1 MKFFPLLFSI
11 CFVVSSS
18 SLLDSAPAPRKPGLS
33 EKEYTFPGTGFF
45 VKDRTPYPENEAKR
59 WFLEANKLQKAGSLR
74 KALGLYEKFSKRR
87 SDAMV
92 TLQGEKI
99 KIGPESLYRAS
110 ILRERKG
117 DWQKGFEHLRLIAK
131 AYTDYD
137 FERVAESLMRLA
149 ERLAKDDLPR
159 KWGIF
164 PRFRSGSQDRIRLDE
179 IANLARGPRFAPR
192 ALMALAEIA
201 LRDDK
206 EEEAVDAL
214 ERIVNLYPENYMAE
228 KAYFML
234 AKVYEERV
242 SGPAYDQGSTLK
254 ALNFYE
260 DYLILY
266 AKPPPQSIH
275 EDVKSFKS
283 RLQASKE
290 RFASAEEGRNKMRQ
304 TLAESKLEVAQYIE
318 KYGKYFL
325 VRWRELGNR
334 PALQFYNEA
343 INSAPES
350 DAARIA
356 EKKVVELR
364 AIDEK

>member
-1 MKFFPLLFSI
+1 MKFFPLIFSI
-11 CFVVSSS
+11 FFVVSSS
-18 SLLDSAPAPRKPGLS
+18 CFLESAPAPSKPGVS
-33 EKEYTFPGTGFF
+33 DKEYTFPGTGFF
-45 VKDRTPYPENEAKR
+45 IKDRSPYPENEAKR
-59 WFLEANKLQKAGSLR
+59 WFLEANKMQKAGSLR

-87 SDAMV
+87 SDAIV

-131 AYTDYD
+131 AYTEYD

-164 PRFRSGSQDRIRLDE
+164 PRFRSGSQDRTRLDE

-201 LRDDK
+201 LKDDK

-275 EDVKSFKS
+275 EDVKSFKA
-283 RLQASKE
+283 RVQASKE
-290 RFASAEEGRNKMRQ
+290 RFASAEQGRNKMRQ

>member
-1 MKFFPLLFSI
+1 MKFFSLLFSI
-11 CFVVSSS
+11 FFVVSFS
-18 SLLDSAPAPRKPGLS
+18 SLLDSAPPPRKPGLS

-74 KALGLYEKFSKRR
+74 KALGLYEKFSQRR

-92 TLQGEKI
+92 ALQGERI

-117 DWQKGFEHLRLIAK
+117 DWQKGFEHLRLIAQ

-159 KWGIF
+159 KWGVF

-179 IANLARGPRFAPR
+179 IASLARGPRFAPR

-234 AKVYEERV
+234 AKFYEERV

-275 EDVKSFKS
+275 EDVKSFKA
-283 RLQASKE
+283 RVQASKE

-356 EKKVVELR
+356 EKKVEELR

>member
-1 MKFFPLLFSI
+1 MKFSSFIFSI

-18 SLLDSAPAPRKPGLS
+18 SLLESAPASRIPGVS
-33 EKEYTFPGTGFF
+33 DKEYTFPGTGFF
-45 VKDRTPYPENEAKR
+45 VKDRTPYPESDAKN
-59 WFLEANKLQKAGSLR
+59 WFLEANKLQQAGSLR

-92 TLQGEKI
+92 TVKGEQI
-99 KIGPESLYRAS
+99 KVGPESLYRAS

-117 DWQKGFEHLRLIAK
+117 DWQKGFEHLRLIAQ

-159 KWGIF
+159 KWGVF

-201 LRDDK
+201 LKDDK

-214 ERIVNLYPENYMAE
+214 ERIVNLYPENYIAE

-234 AKVYEERV
+234 AKFYESRV

-266 AKPPPQSIH
+266 AKPPAQSIH
-275 EDVKSFKS
+275 EDVKSFKA
-283 RLQASKE
+283 RVQASKE
-290 RFASAEEGRNKMRQ
+290 RFSSAEDGRNKMRQ

>member
-1 MKFFPLLFSI
+1 MKFFPLIFSI
-11 CFVVSSS
+11 FFVVSSS
-18 SLLDSAPAPRKPGLS
+18 CFLESAPAPSKPGVS
-33 EKEYTFPGTGFF
+33 DKEYTFPGTGFF
-45 VKDRTPYPENEAKR
+45 IKDRSPYPENEAKR
-59 WFLEANKLQKAGSLR
+59 WFLEANKMQKAGSLR

-87 SDAMV
+87 SDAIV

-275 EDVKSFKS
+275 EDVKSFKA
-283 RLQASKE
+283 RVQASKE

>member
-1 MKFFPLLFSI
+1 MLPHRGNQ
-11 CFVVSSS
+11 V
-18 SLLDSAPAPRKPGLS
+18 LS
-33 EKEYTFPGTGFF
+33 DKEYTFPGTGFF
-45 VKDRTPYPENEAKR
+45 IKDRTPYSQEEAKR
-59 WFLEANKLQKAGSLR
+59 WFLQAHKLQKQGSLR
-74 KALGLYEKFSKRR
+74 KALGLYEKFTKRR

-92 TLQGEKI
+92 SIQGKKI
-99 KIGPESLYRAS
+99 IVGAESLYRAS
-110 ILRERKG
+110 ILREKKG
-117 DWQKGFEHLRLIAK
+117 DWQKGFEHLRLLAK
-131 AYTDYD
+131 AYTAYD

-159 KWGIF
+159 KWGVF
-164 PRFRSGSQDRIRLDE
+164 PRFRSGSQDRVRLDE

-201 LRDDK
+201 LKDDK

-214 ERIVNLYPENYMAE
+214 ERIVNLYPENYMSE

-234 AKVYEERV
+234 AKVYEDRV

-266 AKPPPQSIH
+266 AKPPAQSIH
-275 EDVKSFKS
+275 ESIKSYEA
-283 RLQASKE
+283 RVLVSKE
-290 RFASAEEGRNKMRQ
+290 RFNAAEDGRNQMRQ

-350 DAARIA
+350 DAARVA
-356 EKKVVELR
+356 EKKVAELK
-364 AIDEK
+364 AMNEK

>member
-1 MKFFPLLFSI
+1 MKFSPLIFSI

-18 SLLDSAPAPRKPGLS
+18 SLLESAPAPRTAGVS
-33 EKEYTFPGTGFF
+33 DKEYTFPGTGFF
-45 VKDRTPYPENEAKR
+45 VKDRTPYPENEAKH

-92 TLQGEKI
+92 TVKGEQI
-99 KIGPESLYRAS
+99 KVGPESLYRAS

-117 DWQKGFEHLRLIAK
+117 DWQKGFEHLRLIAQ

-159 KWGIF
+159 KWGVF

-201 LRDDK
+201 LKDDK

-214 ERIVNLYPENYMAE
+214 ERIVNLYPENYIAE

-234 AKVYEERV
+234 AKFYESRV

-266 AKPPPQSIH
+266 AKPPAQSIH
-275 EDVKSFKS
+275 EDVKSFKA
-283 RLQASKE
+283 RVQASKE
-290 RFASAEEGRNKMRQ
+290 RFSSAEDGRNKMRQ

>member
-1 MKFFPLLFSI
+1 MKFFSLLFSI
-11 CFVVSSS
+11 FFVVSFS
-18 SLLDSAPAPRKPGLS
+18 SLLDSAPPPRKPGLS

-74 KALGLYEKFSKRR
+74 KALGLYEKFSQRR

-92 TLQGEKI
+92 ALQGERI

-117 DWQKGFEHLRLIAK
+117 DWQKGFEHLRLIAQ

-159 KWGIF
+159 KWGVF

-179 IANLARGPRFAPR
+179 IASLARGPRFAPR

-234 AKVYEERV
+234 AKFYEERV

-275 EDVKSFKS
+275 EDVKSFKV
-283 RLQASKE
+283 RVQASKE

-350 DAARIA
+350 EAARIA

>member
-1 MKFFPLLFSI
+1 MKFFPLIFSI
-11 CFVVSSS
+11 FFVVSSS
-18 SLLDSAPAPRKPGLS
+18 CFLESAPAPSKPGVS
-33 EKEYTFPGTGFF
+33 DKEYTFPGTGFF
-45 VKDRTPYPENEAKR
+45 IKDRSPYPENEAKR
-59 WFLEANKLQKAGSLR
+59 WFLEANKMQKAGSLR

-87 SDAMV
+87 SDAIV

-131 AYTDYD
+131 AYTEYD

-266 AKPPPQSIH
+266 TKPPPQSIH
-275 EDVKSFKS
+275 EDVKSFKA

>member
-1 MKFFPLLFSI
+1 MKFFSLLFSI
-11 CFVVSSS
+11 CFVVSFS
-18 SLLDSAPAPRKPGLS
+18 SLLDSAPPPRKPGLS

-87 SDAMV
+87 SDTIV
-92 TLQGEKI
+92 TLQGERI

-117 DWQKGFEHLRLIAK
+117 DWQKGFEHLRLIAQ

-159 KWGIF
+159 KWGVF

-234 AKVYEERV
+234 AKFYEERV

-275 EDVKSFKS
+275 EDVKSFKV
-283 RLQASKE
+283 RVQASKE

-350 DAARIA
+350 EAARIA

>member
-1 MKFFPLLFSI
+1 MKFFPLIFSI
-11 CFVVSSS
+11 FFVVSSS
-18 SLLDSAPAPRKPGLS
+18 CFLESAPAPSKPGVS
-33 EKEYTFPGTGFF
+33 DKEYTFPGTGFF
-45 VKDRTPYPENEAKR
+45 IKDRSPYPENEAKR
-59 WFLEANKLQKAGSLR
+59 WFLEANKMQKAGSLR

-87 SDAMV
+87 SDAIV

-131 AYTDYD
+131 AYTEYD

-201 LRDDK
+201 LKDDK
-206 EEEAVDAL
+206 EVEAVDAL

-275 EDVKSFKS
+275 EDVKSFKA
-283 RLQASKE
+283 RVQASKE
-290 RFASAEEGRNKMRQ
+290 RFASAEQGRNKMRQ

-356 EKKVVELR
+356 EKKVEELR

>member
-1 MKFFPLLFSI
+1 MKSFPLVLSL
-11 CFVVSSS
+11 CFFITCLSF
-18 SLLDSAPAPRKPGLS
+18 LESAPAPRKPGLS
-33 EKEYTFPGTGFF
+33 DKEYTFPGTGFF
-45 VKDRTPYPENEAKR
+45 IKDRTPYSQEEAKR
-59 WFLEANKLQKAGSLR
+59 WFLQAHKLQKQGSLR
-74 KALGLYEKFSKRR
+74 KALGLYEKFTKRR

-92 TLQGEKI
+92 SIQGKKI
-99 KIGPESLYRAS
+99 IVGAESLYRAS
-110 ILRERKG
+110 ILREKKG
-117 DWQKGFEHLRLIAK
+117 DWQKGFEHLRLLAK
-131 AYTDYD
+131 AYTAYD

-159 KWGIF
+159 KWGVF
-164 PRFRSGSQDRIRLDE
+164 PRFRSGSQDRVRLDE

-201 LRDDK
+201 LKDDK

-214 ERIVNLYPENYMAE
+214 ERIVNLYPENYMSE

-234 AKVYEERV
+234 AKVYEDRV
-242 SGPAYDQGSTLK
+242 SGPAYDQGKTLK
-254 ALNFYE
+254 SLNFYE

-266 AKPPPQSIH
+266 AKPPAQSIH
-275 EDVKSFKS
+275 ESIKSYEA
-283 RLQASKE
+283 RVLVSKE
-290 RFASAEEGRNKMRQ
+290 RFNAAEDGRNQMRQ

-350 DAARIA
+350 DAARVA
-356 EKKVVELR
+356 EKKVAELK
-364 AIDEK
+364 AMNEK

>member
-1 MKFFPLLFSI
+1 MKFSFLFLSLSFLITFPSFLQ
-11 CFVVSSS
+11 
-18 SLLDSAPAPRKPGLS
+18 SAPSPRRPGLS
-33 EKEYTFPGTGFF
+33 VKEYTFPGTGFF
-45 VKDRTPYPENEAKR
+45 VKDRTLYSEKESKR
-59 WFLEANKLQKAGSLR
+59 WFLQAQKFQKEGSLR
-74 KALGLYEKFSKRR
+74 KALGLYEKFAKRR

-92 TLQGEKI
+92 SIKGEKI
-99 KIGPESLYRAS
+99 SVGAESLYQAS
-110 ILRERKG
+110 ILREKKG
-117 DWQKGFEHLRLIAK
+117 DWQRGFEHLQLLAK
-131 AYTDYD
+131 AYTSYD

-201 LRDDK
+201 LKDDK

-214 ERIVNLYPENYMAE
+214 ERIVNLYPENYMSE

-234 AKVYEERV
+234 AKVYEDRV

-266 AKPPPQSIH
+266 AKPPAQSIH
-275 EDVKSFKS
+275 ESVSS
-283 RLQASKE
+283 YRARVLVSKE
-290 RFASAEEGRNKMRQ
+290 RFASAELGRNQMRQ
-304 TLAESKLEVAQYIE
+304 ILAESKLEVAQYIE

-356 EKKVVELR
+356 EKKVAELR